1 MKLPASILLF
11 LSCVFLLS
19 SCEFN
24 CSVGQKDK
32 NSSAVSREDE
42 PRIYNNINL
51 KATGLKVEKAYLI
64 FENGDGVPENNA
76 VDFTSPVKMIVKIDT
91 GWVVQNDK
99 VMIGASEKIISE
111 DGTVL
116 LDKPD
121 LFADDSGVS
130 PQDAKAISI
139 WAQIRLREG
148 SPPASFTISFRIWDK
163 NGKGTIE
170 GNYKLYSK

>member
-1 MKLPASILLF
+1 MKFSVSILLF

-32 NSSAVSREDE
+32 NSSAAFREDE

-76 VDFTSPVKMIVKIDT
+76 VDFTSPV
-91 GWVVQNDK
+91 
-99 VMIGASEKIISE
+99 
-111 DGTVL
+111 
-116 LDKPD
+116 
-121 LFADDSGVS
+121 
-130 PQDAKAISI
+130 
-139 WAQIRLREG
+139 
-148 SPPASFTISFRIWDK
+148 
-163 NGKGTIE
+163 
-170 GNYKLYSK
+170 